1 MNTRLHRIASCM
13 MRLVKP
19 LLASDLDFESFMQP
33 GTGEDIDLAAP
44 DFVLLPVT
52 RFSTEDEAGDIWEK
66 VAQSLTAHSI
76 GPSNVWPDVD
86 GIFAE
91 LALNA
96 AQHSLSPLGCYATLE
111 CFTSGKEIVYV
122 VGLADFGIGIPSS
135 LRKNPEHIHIAND
148 NDAILRATEMGVTG
162 TLEPRGVGLHHVTER
177 VRAYLGE
184 LAIISGAGF
193 LAVTRGQEPVRGN
206 FSELNLPS
214 QHSQFNGT
222 ISLVSL
228 PIPLLR

>member
-1 MNTRLHRIASCM
+1 ME
-13 MRLVKP
+13 P
-19 LLASDLDFESFMQP
+19 LLPADVGLEALMSAEDVDFE
-33 GTGEDIDLAAP
+33 IP

-52 RFSTEDEAGDIWEK
+52 RFSTEEEADAIWEQ
-66 VAQSLTAHSI
+66 VAQSLTAHGI
-76 GPSNVWPDVD
+76 GSSNVWPDVD

-96 AQHSLSPLGCYATLE
+96 AQHSLSPLGCSATLE
-111 CFTSGKEIVYV
+111 CFTGGSEIVYV
-122 VGLADFGIGIPSS
+122 LGVADGGIGIPSS
-135 LRKNPEHIHIAND
+135 LRNNPAYSHITSD

-193 LAVTRGQEPVRGN
+193 LMVKRGQEPVRSN
-206 FSELNLPS
+206 FGELNLEP
-214 QHSQFNGT
+214 HHGPIDGT

-228 PIPLLR
+228 PIPPLS